1 MRRERKECVEGIERG
16 TCHKGRGE
24 AEGGRK
30 IGIFDAGENRE
41 RLMIT

>member
-16 TCHKGRGE
+16 TCHKGRE

-30 IGIFDAGENRE
+30 IGIFDAGENIE